1 MRGHLVI
8 ADISG
13 YTQFLT
19 DSELDHANG
28 IVGDLLNS
36 IIGAMQT
43 PLAVSAIEGDAVFM
57 YGEMSQDMA
66 GQTVLESVELL
77 YCAFA
82 KALEN
87 MVLNTTCA
95 CNACVNIKSLGLK
108 IVMHCGEYAK
118 TTVGNMTTLSGPD
131 VIAVHRLVKNHVT
144 ATTGID
150 DYLLV
155 TQACVDDLGVQTIV
169 KSWTAHSEEYEHIG
183 RVDGFVSSLRHVF
196 EFQQRQTEVKV
207 LQSEAW
213 ATIRGQSVA
222 PPAVVW
228 DHIIDPRK
236 RMGWLNA
243 YGMDV
248 LGSDDGRIAPG
259 TEFHCAHGDNELI
272 VFTILDM
279 RPYEYITVVV
289 QFMPDS
295 VVKYTSY
302 LMPSGSGTRIVHC
315 AAAPTSPSGDPIPDQ
330 SGPEYHSGYTDMTQG
345 AFDVL
350 TQLADEVAVAA
361 RAVSSTSA

>member
-13 YTQFLT
+13 YTRFLT

-43 PLAVSAIEGDAVFM
+43 PLAVSNIEGDAVFM
-57 YGEMSQDMA
+57 YGEMAEGMV

-77 YCAFA
+77 YCSFA
-82 KALEN
+82 AALEN
-87 MVLNTTCA
+87 MVLNTTCQ
-95 CNACVNIKSLGLK
+95 CNACVNISSLGLK

-118 TTVGNMTTLSGPD
+118 TFVGNMTTLSGPD
-131 VIAVHRLVKNHVT
+131 VIAVHRLLKNNV
-144 ATTGID
+144 AQETGID

-155 TQACVDDLGVQTIV
+155 TQACVDDLGVQSIV
-169 KSWTAHSEEYEHIG
+169 KAWTPHSEEYEHIG
-183 RVDGFVSSLRHVF
+183 KVDAYVSSLRDF
-196 EFQQRQTEVKV
+196 WEFRQRQTEIKV
-207 LQSEAW
+207 LQSDEW

-222 PPAVVW
+222 PPGVVW

-248 LGSDDGRIAPG
+248 KGSSDGRVAPG
-259 TEFHCAHGDNELI
+259 TEFHCAHGDNEMI
-272 VFTILDM
+272 IFTILDM
-279 RPYEYITVVV
+279 RPFEYITVMM
-289 QFMPDS
+289 QFMSDS
-295 VVKYTSY
+295 VVKYTIY
-302 LMPSGSGTRIVHC
+302 LMPSGSGTRLVLC
-315 AAAPTSPSGDPIPDQ
+315 AAPPSSPSGEPIPEQ
-330 SGPEYHSGYTDMTQG
+330 SGEDYLVAYVEMHQG
-345 AFDVL
+345 AIDILMEL
-350 TQLADEVAVAA
+350 TDGVANLHEFVND
-361 RAVSSTSA
+361 